1 MRLEKGYQ
9 SLVLMSFL
17 VLNKLLNLSFKFL
30 HLQNEVIGKDNLSG
44 GLNAYV
50 HKRVPGAEQLE
61 VSL

>member
-1 MRLEKGYQ
+1 M
-9 SLVLMSFL
+9 SCLM
-17 VLNKLLNLSFKFL
+17 LNKLLNLSFKFL

-44 GLNAYV
+44 GLSAYV